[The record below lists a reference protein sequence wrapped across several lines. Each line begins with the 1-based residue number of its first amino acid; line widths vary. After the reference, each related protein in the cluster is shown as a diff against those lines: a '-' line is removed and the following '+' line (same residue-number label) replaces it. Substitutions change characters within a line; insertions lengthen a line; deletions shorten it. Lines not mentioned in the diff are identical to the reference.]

1 MTPAAKPR
9 LRQSILGKLALTMVL
24 VGLIPMILTTWTSMS
39 LHAERMEE
47 DIRKASRAAL
57 DKAEVELLNYISL
70 AENVCRILA
79 SLSAV
84 RENLG
89 LREAL
94 QEFLDVN
101 QSLWF
106 SSILEVYDPGGR
118 LLARSASRREGIDSF
133 FSRGD
138 EAMLAQTRKL
148 SFESDYLVTPQ
159 GLAVRA
165 AMPVVEPGSLAV
177 TGTVVV
183 TFPLDAQVVQ
193 MLKDQTKADVAIIW
207 GGDGQMHAT
216 FLDDRRA
223 PLKRVWRPDLA
234 RFERLSEP
242 LQGQETV
249 GGASYVVTLGP
260 VKDSRGRTMAL
271 IAAGI
276 DTAALTQ
283 AQSETARIMRVSAA
297 LSLLLAAIIAFLTAA
312 SLTSPLRRLA
322 SAMKASER
330 GHPIEPVEQR
340 GRKDEIGELA
350 TAFNDMAGRL
360 NRHAELQ
367 EEAVARR
374 TRELTAAYESLQRE
388 FAARSEAE
396 AALRGSMELLTGI
409 LATAPAGM
417 GLIRGGVF
425 DFCNKAM
432 GDILGLR
439 SEDLTG
445 RALDD
450 LLGHGREAARL
461 AAVMTRAMVEGRAAT
476 DAQLTLP
483 GGRAAALHLLMR
495 PLSPTEPERGL
506 LVAAVDISERTAAEE
521 ELRRAKEAADS
532 ASRAKSDFLASMSH
546 EIRTPMNGVLGMAE
560 LLLETD
566 LEEEQVRFARTI
578 QSSGESLLAIIN
590 DILDLSKI
598 EAGSLEL
605 ETTPFNLQLLI
616 EDVAQ
621 LYASRSHAKGIELAV
636 SIAEG
641 TDIFLKGDP
650 TRLRQVLTNLVG
662 NAIKFTEKGEV
673 VVRASTTR
681 LDDGR
686 AALTIAVTDTGIGI
700 SPEDQKKLFRSFT
713 QTDGSTTRKYSG
725 AGLGLA
731 ISKELVSLMGGVL
744 DCESEPGKGSTFF
757 FSMNLAIGPP
767 VGLDRVPPNL
777 ARFQGLRLLI
787 VDDNATNRE
796 ILKRQAASWGM
807 DYDSARG
814 GVEGL
819 QKLAGAVQEGK
830 PFDMV
835 ILDMDMPGMDGL
847 EVAQRIQ
854 ADPSLVTVRVVM
866 LTSVGLRGDARMAK
880 ESGVLAYLTK
890 PVRQADLHASLLKV
904 MDSGQKNESQELI
917 TRHSLSEERKR
928 FRINVLMAEDNVTN
942 QEVTKAMLQAYG
954 CRVFIANDGK
964 EALDAVTRPDAAYD
978 LIFMDCQMPILD
990 GYQATAE
997 IRALEQRRQI
1007 QKRTPIIALTAHA
1020 LEEDRG
1026 KCLAAGMD
1034 DYLSK
1039 PFTLNQLFAVLERW
1053 FGGTDG
1059 THHEEGKRMEGE
1071 VIVEHDS
1078 AKGSDTENEGPACID
1093 RGVLQALQDLQ
1104 MEGEPSIV
1112 RQVVETYLAD
1122 AVPLILQL
1130 KQALLDNDGAVLQR
1144 AAHTLKSSSANVG
1157 ALGLSEIS
1165 KELEMNCRNNSF
1177 DDAARLVAAIE
1188 SEFEKVRG
1196 ALQREIGLHD

>member
-118 LLARSASRREGIDSF
+118 LLARSASRRQGIDSF

-138 EAMLAQTRKL
+138 EVMLAQTRKL

-546 EIRTPMNGVLGMAE
+546 EIRTPMNAILGMAD
-560 LLLETD
+560 LLQETALRD
-566 LEEEQVRFARTI
+566 DQNQYVRILRAA
-578 QSSGESLLAIIN
+578 GENLLALIN

-598 EAGSLEL
+598 EAGHMHLECVTFDL
-605 ETTPFNLQLLI
+605 HEAVARAAEIVTAPAAAKDLAFTWQLSAGVPRRL
-616 EDVAQ
+616 
-621 LYASRSHAKGIELAV
+621 S
-636 SIAEG
+636 
-641 TDIFLKGDP
+641 GDP
-650 TRLRQVLTNLVG
+650 VRLRQVLINLLG
-662 NAIKFTEKGEV
+662 NAIKFTEAGH
-673 VVRASTTR
+673 VRLSVAPA
-681 LDDGR
+681 DDSDDHLLHFR
-686 AALTIAVTDTGIGI
+686 VEDTGIGI
-700 SPEDQKKLFRSFT
+700 PPERLGLIFESFS
-713 QTDGSTTRKYSG
+713 QADSSTTRKYG
-725 AGLGLA
+725 GTGLGLA
-731 ISKELVSLMGGVL
+731 ISRRLTELMGGCIWV
-744 DCESEPGKGSTFF
+744 ESEPGRGSAFHFTVRFAPAVPAAARAAARLPAEPAPVAAPI
-757 FSMNLAIGPP
+757 SAMGGSLPAPPEPAEAPCVLLAE
-767 VGLDRVPPNL
+767 DSENN
-777 ARFQGLRLLI
+777 RLLI
-787 VDDNATNRE
+787 E
-796 ILKRQAASWGM
+796 FFLKSTPYRVRFAANGSQAVERVA
-807 DYDSARG
+807 AG
-814 GVEGL
+814 GIDLVL
-819 QKLAGAVQEGK
+819 
-830 PFDMV
+830 
-835 ILDMDMPGMDGL
+835 MDMEMPVMDGYEATRRIREL
-847 EVAQRIQ
+847 ERTAGRP
-854 ADPSLVTVRVVM
+854 A
-866 LTSVGLRGDARMAK
+866 
-880 ESGVLAYLTK
+880 LAI
-890 PVRQADLHASLLKV
+890 V
-904 MDSGQKNESQELI
+904 
-917 TRHSLSEERKR
+917 
-928 FRINVLMAEDNVTN
+928 
-942 QEVTKAMLQAYG
+942 
-954 CRVFIANDGK
+954 
-964 EALDAVTRPDAAYD
+964 
-978 LIFMDCQMPILD
+978 
-990 GYQATAE
+990 
-997 IRALEQRRQI
+997 
-1007 QKRTPIIALTAHA
+1007 ALTAYA
-1020 LEEDRG
+1020 MKEDEQR
-1026 KCLAAGMD
+1026 CLAAGCTA
-1034 DYLSK
+1034 YLSK
-1039 PFTLNQLFAVLERW
+1039 PVKKAVLLETLSRLLPER
-1053 FGGTDG
+1053 
-1059 THHEEGKRMEGE
+1059 
-1071 VIVEHDS
+1071 
-1078 AKGSDTENEGPACID
+1078 AGS
-1093 RGVLQALQDLQ
+1093 
-1104 MEGEPSIV
+1104 
-1112 RQVVETYLAD
+1112 
-1122 AVPLILQL
+1122 
-1130 KQALLDNDGAVLQR
+1130 
-1144 AAHTLKSSSANVG
+1144 
-1157 ALGLSEIS
+1157 
-1165 KELEMNCRNNSF
+1165 
-1177 DDAARLVAAIE
+1177 
-1188 SEFEKVRG
+1188 
-1196 ALQREIGLHD
+1196 

>member
-1 MTPAAKPR
+1 LTLAVMLIVLLAA
-9 LRQSILGKLALTMVL
+9 
-24 VGLIPMILTTWTSMS
+24 VGLVTYEQKQVKKNL
-39 LHAERMEE
+39 
-47 DIRKASRAAL
+47 SR
-57 DKAEVELLNYISL
+57 E
-70 AENVCRILA
+70 
-79 SLSAV
+79 LSAV
-84 RENLG
+84 AE
-89 LREAL
+89 
-94 QEFLDVN
+94 
-101 QSLWF
+101 
-106 SSILEVYDPGGR
+106 
-118 LLARSASRREGIDSF
+118 
-133 FSRGD
+133 
-138 EAMLAQTRKL
+138 
-148 SFESDYLVTPQ
+148 
-159 GLAVRA
+159 
-165 AMPVVEPGSLAV
+165 
-177 TGTVVV
+177 
-183 TFPLDAQVVQ
+183 
-193 MLKDQTKADVAIIW
+193 
-207 GGDGQMHAT
+207 
-216 FLDDRRA
+216 
-223 PLKRVWRPDLA
+223 
-234 RFERLSEP
+234 
-242 LQGQETV
+242 
-249 GGASYVVTLGP
+249 VVTLAVGEAISSNDTEAARDLLTSLSVNPGIVLAVLYDKDMRIRGTYKRGVTNADSLISGLRGAYPHLGVTLQEMTGRGGITHITDNHLFIVRP
-260 VKDSRGRTMAL
+260 VLTGQSFAGAVLLVEDMKQMYRTLDVYYMVV
-271 IAAGI
+271 AASAI
-276 DTAALTQ
+276 LAILLVVFI
-283 AQSETARIMRVSAA
+283 SNRIQR
-297 LSLLLAAIIAFLTAA
+297 IIAD
-312 SLTSPLRRLA
+312 PLVEMMRSMNTVAREKDY
-322 SAMKASER
+322 SVR
-330 GHPIEPVEQR
+330 IEKPR
-340 GRKDEIGELA
+340 NDEFGVLSDR
-350 TAFNDMAGRL
+350 FNDMIAEIQ
-360 NRHAELQ
+360 NRDKELQ
-367 EEAVARR
+367 AYSSSLEKMVA
-374 TRELTAAYESLQRE
+374 S
-388 FAARSEAE
+388 
-396 AALRGSMELLTGI
+396 
-409 LATAPAGM
+409 
-417 GLIRGGVF
+417 
-425 DFCNKAM
+425 
-432 GDILGLR
+432 
-439 SEDLTG
+439 
-445 RALDD
+445 
-450 LLGHGREAARL
+450 
-461 AAVMTRAMVEGRAAT
+461 
-476 DAQLTLP
+476 
-483 GGRAAALHLLMR
+483 
-495 PLSPTEPERGL
+495 
-506 LVAAVDISERTAAEE
+506 RTAD
-521 ELRRAKEAADS
+521 L
-532 ASRAKSDFLASMSH
+532 SRAKKELEEMVVTLEEAKEEAEEASRVKSQFLANMSH

>member
-1 MTPAAKPR
+1 
-9 LRQSILGKLALTMVL
+9 
-24 VGLIPMILTTWTSMS
+24 
-39 LHAERMEE
+39 
-47 DIRKASRAAL
+47 
-57 DKAEVELLNYISL
+57 
-70 AENVCRILA
+70 
-79 SLSAV
+79 
-84 RENLG
+84 
-89 LREAL
+89 
-94 QEFLDVN
+94 
-101 QSLWF
+101 
-106 SSILEVYDPGGR
+106 
-118 LLARSASRREGIDSF
+118 
-133 FSRGD
+133 
-138 EAMLAQTRKL
+138 
-148 SFESDYLVTPQ
+148 
-159 GLAVRA
+159 
-165 AMPVVEPGSLAV
+165 
-177 TGTVVV
+177 
-183 TFPLDAQVVQ
+183 
-193 MLKDQTKADVAIIW
+193 
-207 GGDGQMHAT
+207 
-216 FLDDRRA
+216 
-223 PLKRVWRPDLA
+223 
-234 RFERLSEP
+234 
-242 LQGQETV
+242 
-249 GGASYVVTLGP
+249 
-260 VKDSRGRTMAL
+260 
-271 IAAGI
+271 
-276 DTAALTQ
+276 
-283 AQSETARIMRVSAA
+283 
-297 LSLLLAAIIAFLTAA
+297 
-312 SLTSPLRRLA
+312 
-322 SAMKASER
+322 
-330 GHPIEPVEQR
+330 
-340 GRKDEIGELA
+340 
-350 TAFNDMAGRL
+350 
-360 NRHAELQ
+360 
-367 EEAVARR
+367 
-374 TRELTAAYESLQRE
+374 
-388 FAARSEAE
+388 
-396 AALRGSMELLTGI
+396 
-409 LATAPAGM
+409 
-417 GLIRGGVF
+417 
-425 DFCNKAM
+425 
-432 GDILGLR
+432 
-439 SEDLTG
+439 
-445 RALDD
+445 
-450 LLGHGREAARL
+450 
-461 AAVMTRAMVEGRAAT
+461 
-476 DAQLTLP
+476 
-483 GGRAAALHLLMR
+483 
-495 PLSPTEPERGL
+495 
-506 LVAAVDISERTAAEE
+506 
-521 ELRRAKEAADS
+521 
-532 ASRAKSDFLASMSH
+532 
-546 EIRTPMNGVLGMAE
+546 
-560 LLLETD
+560 
-566 LEEEQVRFARTI
+566 EEQVRFARTI

-700 SPEDQKKLFRSFT
+700 SPKDRKKLFRSFT

-757 FSMNLAIGPP
+757 FSMNLEIGPE
-767 VGLDRVPPNL
+767 VGVDRIPPNL

-807 DYDSARG
+807 GYDSARG

-819 QKLAGAVQEGK
+819 QKLAGAVEEGK

-854 ADPSLVTVRVVM
+854 ADPSLVAVRVVM

-890 PVRQADLHASLLKV
+890 PVRQADLHASLMKV
-904 MDSGQKNESQELI
+904 MDYSPKDESQELI

-964 EALDAVTRPDAAYD
+964 EAIDAVTRPDANYD

-997 IRALEQRRQI
+997 IRALEQRKKI
-1007 QKRTPIIALTAHA
+1007 LKRIPIIALTAHA

-1039 PFTLNQLFAVLERW
+1039 PFTLNQLLAVLERW
-1053 FGGTDG
+1053 FGGIDG
-1059 THHEEGKRMEGE
+1059 AHQAKEERMEGE
-1071 VIVEHDS
+1071 AGGGRDS
-1078 AKGSDTENEGPACID
+1078 SKGKDSGNESPACID
-1093 RGVLQALQDLQ
+1093 RGVLQSLQDLQ
-1104 MEGEPSIV
+1104 IEGEPSIV

-1122 AVPLILQL
+1122 AVPLISQL
-1130 KQALLDNDGAVLQR
+1130 RQSLSDNDGAVLQR

-1165 KELEMNCRNNSF
+1165 RELEMNCRNNSF

-1188 SEFEKVRG
+1188 SAFEEVRG
-1196 ALQREIGLHD
+1196 ALRKEIGSHD

>member
-1 MTPAAKPR
+1 MTLAVMLIVLLAA
-9 LRQSILGKLALTMVL
+9 
-24 VGLIPMILTTWTSMS
+24 VGLVTYEQKQVKKNL
-39 LHAERMEE
+39 
-47 DIRKASRAAL
+47 SR
-57 DKAEVELLNYISL
+57 E
-70 AENVCRILA
+70 
-79 SLSAV
+79 LSAV
-84 RENLG
+84 AE
-89 LREAL
+89 
-94 QEFLDVN
+94 
-101 QSLWF
+101 
-106 SSILEVYDPGGR
+106 
-118 LLARSASRREGIDSF
+118 
-133 FSRGD
+133 
-138 EAMLAQTRKL
+138 
-148 SFESDYLVTPQ
+148 
-159 GLAVRA
+159 
-165 AMPVVEPGSLAV
+165 
-177 TGTVVV
+177 
-183 TFPLDAQVVQ
+183 
-193 MLKDQTKADVAIIW
+193 
-207 GGDGQMHAT
+207 
-216 FLDDRRA
+216 
-223 PLKRVWRPDLA
+223 
-234 RFERLSEP
+234 
-242 LQGQETV
+242 
-249 GGASYVVTLGP
+249 VVTLAVGEAISSNDTEAARDLLTSLSVNPGIVLAVLYDKDMRIRGTYKRGVTNADSLISGLRGAYPHLGVTLQEMTGRGGITHITDNHLFIVRP
-260 VKDSRGRTMAL
+260 VLTGQSFAGAVLLVEDMKQMYRTLDVYYMVV
-271 IAAGI
+271 AASAI
-276 DTAALTQ
+276 LAILLVVFI
-283 AQSETARIMRVSAA
+283 SNRIQR
-297 LSLLLAAIIAFLTAA
+297 IIAD
-312 SLTSPLRRLA
+312 PLVEMMRSMNTVAREKDY
-322 SAMKASER
+322 SVR
-330 GHPIEPVEQR
+330 IEKPR
-340 GRKDEIGELA
+340 NDEFGVLSDR
-350 TAFNDMAGRL
+350 FNDMIAEIQ
-360 NRHAELQ
+360 NRDKELQ
-367 EEAVARR
+367 AYSSSLEKMVA
-374 TRELTAAYESLQRE
+374 S
-388 FAARSEAE
+388 
-396 AALRGSMELLTGI
+396 
-409 LATAPAGM
+409 
-417 GLIRGGVF
+417 
-425 DFCNKAM
+425 
-432 GDILGLR
+432 
-439 SEDLTG
+439 
-445 RALDD
+445 
-450 LLGHGREAARL
+450 
-461 AAVMTRAMVEGRAAT
+461 
-476 DAQLTLP
+476 
-483 GGRAAALHLLMR
+483 
-495 PLSPTEPERGL
+495 
-506 LVAAVDISERTAAEE
+506 RTAD
-521 ELRRAKEAADS
+521 L
-532 ASRAKSDFLASMSH
+532 SRAKKELEEMVVTLEEAKEEAEEASRVKSQFLANMSH